1 MVIRGE
7 ATKEKLDHIYKTI
20 QKYIKEESC
29 YYTEEE
35 IEKLKEDKSNVFY
48 QLK

>member
-20 QKYIKEESC
+20 QKYIKEKEC

-35 IEKLKEDKSNVFY
+35 IEKLKEDKNNTFY
-48 QLK
+48 KIE